1 MKQLISTSG
10 IVIDMDTKTIAE
22 ILRIA
27 ADIDSQ
33 GFTQFE
39 KEAEQQIVLGKMFY
53 GATSHDH
60 KICNLA
66 AAHLGMQAVDLSWV
80 DVDLKDSATL
90 LDELRMSSEV
100 VDLLITAF
108 SSHETFGDGRR
119 LTTKFPESSD
129 VPIINLHDDF
139 YDWQSSLS
147 QLFGFQKQ
155 LGDVSGK
162 QIVVN
167 WAFGSSFLSPAIAH
181 GFIMASALL
190 GANVRV
196 VAPSEFSL
204 LNRATKKAKEITEE
218 AGSKFE
224 ETSVFTDAFGDA
236 DAVFSLNWFRL
247 DDFNHP
253 ERNSKF
259 AGKYKDWYM
268 TPETL
273 SRSCL
278 FSTEPPLQTG
288 VMLSPEL
295 AQDSRNIS
303 GSWLVRRVHVL
314 AATIIHVLLE
324 NSSENVV
331 SVV

>member
-1 MKQLISTSG
+1 MKQLINTSDLE
-10 IVIDMDTKTIAE
+10 IDMDTKTVTE
-22 ILRIA
+22 ILRRA

-39 KEAEQQIVLGKMFY
+39 KDAEQQIVLGKMFY

-80 DVDLKDSATL
+80 DAGLKDSATL
-90 LDELRMSSEV
+90 LDELRMCSEV
-100 VDLLITAF
+100 VDLLVTAF
-108 SSHETFGDGRR
+108 SSHETFGDGRK

-129 VPIINLHDDF
+129 VPIISLHDDF
-139 YDWQSSLS
+139 YDWQSALS

-155 LGDVSGK
+155 LGDLRGK

-181 GFIMASALL
+181 GFIIESALL

-204 LNRATKKAKEITEE
+204 LNRARKKAKEITEE
-218 AGSKFE
+218 VGSRFE
-224 ETSVFTDAFGDA
+224 ETSEFTDAFGDA
-236 DAVFSLNWFRL
+236 DAVCSLNWFRL
-247 DDFNHP
+247 DDFIHP
-253 ERNSKF
+253 ERNQQYAS
-259 AGKYKDWYM
+259 KYKDWYM
-268 TPETL
+268 TPELL

-288 VMLSPEL
+288 ITLSPEL
-295 AQDSRNIS
+295 AQDSRNLF
-303 GSWLVRRVHVL
+303 GSWLTRRVHVL
-314 AATIIHVLLE
+314 SATIFYVLQG
-324 NSSENVV
+324 NSDNGIT

>member
-1 MKQLISTSG
+1 MKQLINTSELE
-10 IVIDMDTKTIAE
+10 IDMDTKTVTE

-27 ADIDSQ
+27 AEIDSQ
-33 GFTQFE
+33 GFTRFE
-39 KEAEQQIVLGKMFY
+39 EEAERQIILGKMFY
-53 GATSHDH
+53 GATSHDQR
-60 KICNLA
+60 ICDLA
-66 AAHLGMQAVDLSWV
+66 AARLGMQAVDLSWA
-80 DVDLKDSATL
+80 DVDFTDSATL
-90 LDELRMSSEV
+90 LDQLRMSSEV

-108 SSHETFGDGRR
+108 SSNETFGDGRR

-129 VPIINLHDDF
+129 VPIISLHDDF

-155 LGDVSGK
+155 LGDLKGK

-181 GFIMASALL
+181 GFIIASALL
-190 GANVRV
+190 GADVRV
-196 VAPSEFSL
+196 VAPPEFSL
-204 LNRATKKAKEITEE
+204 LNRARRKAKEITEE
-218 AGSKFE
+218 ADSKFE
-224 ETSVFTDAFGDA
+224 ETSVFADAFGDA

-253 ERNSKF
+253 ERNRKF

-268 TPETL
+268 TPDTL
-273 SRSCL
+273 SKDCL

-303 GSWLVRRVHVL
+303 GSWMIRRVHVL
-314 AATIIHVLLE
+314 AATLVHVLRE
-324 NSSENVV
+324 SWNGGIT

>member
-1 MKQLISTSG
+1 MKQLINTSELE
-10 IVIDMDTKTIAE
+10 IDMDTKTVTE

-27 ADIDSQ
+27 AEIDSQ
-33 GFTQFE
+33 GFTQLE
-39 KEAEQQIVLGKMFY
+39 REAGQQTVLGKMFY
-53 GATSHDH
+53 GATSHDQ
-60 KICNLA
+60 KLCDLTA
-66 AAHLGMQAVDLSWV
+66 ARLGMQAVDLSWA
-80 DVDLKDSATL
+80 DVGLKDSATL

-108 SSHETFGDGRR
+108 SSQETFGDGRR

-129 VPIINLHDDF
+129 VPVISLHDDY

-155 LGDVSGK
+155 LGDLRGK

-167 WAFGSSFLSPAIAH
+167 WAFGSSFLSPAITH
-181 GFIMASALL
+181 GFIIESALL
-190 GANVRV
+190 GADVRV
-196 VAPSEFSL
+196 VVPPEFSL
-204 LNRATKKAKEITEE
+204 LNRVRRKARGITDE

-224 ETSVFTDAFGDA
+224 ETSVFADAFGDA

-253 ERNSKF
+253 ERNPAF

-268 TPETL
+268 VPEMF
-273 SRSCL
+273 SRSCI
-278 FSTEPPLQTG
+278 FSTEPPLQTDI
-288 VMLSPEL
+288 MLSPEL
-295 AQDSRNIS
+295 AQDPRNLS
-303 GSWLVRRVHVL
+303 GSWLTRRIHVL
-314 AATIIHVLLE
+314 AATIVYVLRKIRNE
-324 NSSENVV
+324 EAI

>member
-1 MKQLISTSG
+1 MKQLISNSNFE
-10 IVIDMDTKTIAE
+10 IDMDTKTVTE

-39 KEAEQQIVLGKMFY
+39 KEAEQQIVLGKMLY

-60 KICNLA
+60 KICNLV

-80 DVDLKDSATL
+80 DVGLKDSATL
-90 LDELRMSSEV
+90 LDELRMNSEV

-119 LTTKFPESSD
+119 LTTKFPQSSD
-129 VPIINLHDDF
+129 VPVISLHDDF

-147 QLFGFQKQ
+147 QIFGFQKQ
-155 LGDVSGK
+155 LGDLRGK

-181 GFIMASALL
+181 SFVIASALL
-190 GANVRV
+190 GANIRV
-196 VAPSEFSL
+196 VAPPEFSL
-204 LNRATKKAKEITEE
+204 LNRARKKAKEITEE

-224 ETSVFTDAFGDA
+224 ETSVFADAFGDA
-236 DAVFSLNWFRL
+236 DAVFTLNWFRL

-259 AGKYKDWYM
+259 VDKYKDWYM
-268 TPETL
+268 APEIL
-273 SRSCL
+273 SRSCF
-278 FSTEPPLQTG
+278 FSTEPPLQIG
-288 VMLSPEL
+288 VTLSPEL
-295 AQDSRNIS
+295 AQDPRNLS
-303 GSWLVRRVHVL
+303 GSWLARRVHVL
-314 AATIIHVLLE
+314 AATIAHVLRE
-324 NSSENVV
+324 SMNEGIV

>member
-1 MKQLISTSG
+1 MKQLINTSG
-10 IVIDMDTKTIAE
+10 LEIDMDTKTVTD

-33 GFTQFE
+33 GFSQLE
-39 KEAEQQIVLGKMFY
+39 KEAEQQSVLGKMLY
-53 GATSHDH
+53 GATSHDQ
-60 KICNLA
+60 KICDLT
-66 AAHLGMQAVDLSWV
+66 AAHLGMQAVDLSWA
-80 DVDLKDSATL
+80 DVGLKDSATL

-108 SSHETFGDGRR
+108 SSHETFGDGRK

-129 VPIINLHDDF
+129 VPVISLHDDY

-155 LGDVSGK
+155 LGDLRGK

-181 GFIMASALL
+181 GFIIESALL
-190 GANVRV
+190 GADVRV

-204 LNRATKKAKEITEE
+204 LNRARKKAKDIANEV
-218 AGSKFE
+218 GSKFE
-224 ETSVFTDAFGDA
+224 ETSVFADAFGDA

-247 DDFNHP
+247 NDFNHP

-268 TPETL
+268 TPQTL
-273 SRSCL
+273 SRRCL

-295 AQDSRNIS
+295 AKDPRSIS
-303 GSWLVRRVHVL
+303 SSWLARRIHVL
-314 AATIIHVLLE
+314 AATIVYVLRASM
-324 NSSENVV
+324 NNGIV